1 MHDVL
6 KTIVARKHEEVAA
19 LRRLGLGTPAGDIA
33 PPRGFA
39 RALTAAA
46 EQVAIIA
53 EVKKASPSKGL
64 IQPNFDPVRVA
75 RQYAEGGA
83 RAISVLTD
91 VDFFQGSIDFLP
103 LVRNAV
109 SLPVLRKD
117 FLIDPLQVR
126 QAALYGADAVLLIV
140 AILTPAQLRELHGL
154 AEELGMDVLTEVHD
168 EPELETALA
177 AGCSLIGINNRNLR
191 DFSVDLETT
200 FRLRPRIP
208 AHVPVVSES
217 GIGSVDDIRR
227 LRQAGVQAALIGESL
242 MRHGDRAALLREL
255 HHG

>member
-6 KTIVARKHEEVAA
+6 RTIVARKHEEVAE
-19 LRRLGLGTPAGDIA
+19 LHRQGLKTPAGEIA
-33 PPRGFA
+33 PPRGFV
-39 RALTAAA
+39 RALTAAGDR
-46 EQVAIIA
+46 VAIIA

-64 IQPNFDPVRVA
+64 IQPDFDPVRVA

-91 VDFFQGSIDFLP
+91 VDFFQGSLDFLP

-109 SLPVLRKD
+109 PLPVLRKD
-117 FLIDPLQVR
+117 FLIDPMQVR
-126 QAALYGADAVLLIV
+126 QAALYGADAILLIV
-140 AILTPAQLRELHGL
+140 AILSAAQLRELHRL
-154 AEELGMDVLTEVHD
+154 AEELGMDVLTEVHN

-191 DFSVDLETT
+191 DFSVDLATT
-200 FRLRPRIP
+200 FRLRSLIP
-208 AHVPVVSES
+208 AHIPVVSES

-227 LRQAGVQAALIGESL
+227 LREARVQAALIGESL